1 MVLRLKSCI
10 FDSFI
15 LYSIYQVFANTG
27 VTIGVSSMR
36 LYIIRHGETEWNVLR
51 RFQGRSDIP
60 LNDEGRRLARI
71 TAEALSEVPF
81 ARIYT
86 SPLKR
91 AYETAMIIKGER
103 DIPVIEEPRI
113 IEIGFG
119 DYEGLCCGKEH
130 YNIPDPEFMNF
141 FHKPEAYKPPRGAEG
156 IDELKERTADFL
168 QEIVYNKDMEHDTIL
183 VSTHGA
189 ALRGL
194 LSNISQVGIE
204 DFWGSGVHKNCAVTI
219 VEVKNGQMVITEEGK
234 TYY

>member
-1 MVLRLKSCI
+1 
-10 FDSFI
+10 
-15 LYSIYQVFANTG
+15 
-27 VTIGVSSMR
+27 MR
-36 LYIIRHGETEWNVLR
+36 LYMIRHGETQWNVSR

-71 TAEALSEVPF
+71 TAEALAEVPF

-91 AYETAMIIKGER
+91 ARETAELIKGER
-103 DIPVIEEPRI
+103 DIPVILDERI

-119 DYEGLCCGKEH
+119 VYEGLCCGKDN

-141 FHKPEAYKPPRGAEG
+141 FDKPEAYKPPEGAES
-156 IDELKERTADFL
+156 IEELKARTADFL
-168 QEIVYNKDMEHDTIL
+168 QEIVHNKDMENDTIL

-194 LSNISQVGIE
+194 LSSINNIGIE
-204 DFWGSGVHKNCAVTI
+204 DFWKGGVHKNCAVTI
-219 VEVKNGQMVITEEGK
+219 VDVDVKSGHTVIREEGK

>member
-1 MVLRLKSCI
+1 
-10 FDSFI
+10 
-15 LYSIYQVFANTG
+15 
-27 VTIGVSSMR
+27 MR
-36 LYIIRHGETEWNVLR
+36 LYIIRHGETEWNVLK

-71 TAEALSEVPF
+71 TAEALREVPF
-81 ARIYT
+81 SRIYT

-91 AYETAMIIKGER
+91 AYETAMIIKADR

-119 DYEGLCCGKEH
+119 EYEGLCCGKEH
-130 YNIPDPEFMNF
+130 YNIPDPDFMNF
-141 FHKPEAYKPPRGAEG
+141 FEKPEAYKPPRGAEG
-156 IDELKERTADFL
+156 IDELKARTADFL
-168 QEIVYNKDMEHDTIL
+168 QEIVYNIDMENDTVL

-194 LSNISQVGIE
+194 LSNITQVGIK

-219 VEVKNGQMVITEEGK
+219 VDVKNGQMVITEEGK

>member
-27 VTIGVSSMR
+27 ETIGVSSMR

-141 FHKPEAYKPPRGAEG
+141 FHKPEA
-156 IDELKERTADFL
+156 
-168 QEIVYNKDMEHDTIL
+168 
-183 VSTHGA
+183 
-189 ALRGL
+189 
-194 LSNISQVGIE
+194 
-204 DFWGSGVHKNCAVTI
+204 
-219 VEVKNGQMVITEEGK
+219 
-234 TYY
+234 

>member
-1 MVLRLKSCI
+1 
-10 FDSFI
+10 
-15 LYSIYQVFANTG
+15 
-27 VTIGVSSMR
+27 MR
-36 LYIIRHGETEWNVLR
+36 LYMIRHGETQWNVSR

-71 TAEALSEVPF
+71 TAEALAEVPF

-91 AYETAMIIKGER
+91 ARETAELIKGER
-103 DIPVIEEPRI
+103 DIPVILDERI

-119 DYEGLCCGKEH
+119 VYEGLCCGKDN

-141 FHKPEAYKPPRGAEG
+141 FDKPEAYKPPEGAES
-156 IDELKERTADFL
+156 IEELKARTADFL
-168 QEIVYNKDMEHDTIL
+168 QEIVHNKDMENDTIL

-194 LSNISQVGIE
+194 LSSINNIGIE
-204 DFWGSGVHKNCAVTI
+204 DFWKGGVHKNCAVKI
-219 VEVKNGQMVITEEGK
+219 VDVDVKSGSTVIREEGK

>member
-1 MVLRLKSCI
+1 
-10 FDSFI
+10 
-15 LYSIYQVFANTG
+15 
-27 VTIGVSSMR
+27 MR
-36 LYIIRHGETEWNVLR
+36 LYIIRHGETEWNVLK

-71 TAEALSEVPF
+71 TAEALREVPF
-81 ARIYT
+81 SRIYT

-91 AYETAMIIKGER
+91 AYETAMIIKADR
-103 DIPVIEEPRI
+103 DIPVIEESRI

-119 DYEGLCCGKEH
+119 EYEGLCCGKEH
-130 YNIPDPEFMNF
+130 YNIPDPDFMNF
-141 FHKPEAYKPPRGAEG
+141 FEKPEAYKPPRGAEG
-156 IDELKERTADFL
+156 IDELKARTADFL
-168 QEIVYNKDMEHDTIL
+168 QEIVYNKDMENDTVL

-194 LSNISQVGIE
+194 LSNITQVGIK

-219 VEVKNGQMVITEEGK
+219 VDVKNGQMVITEEGK

>member
-1 MVLRLKSCI
+1 
-10 FDSFI
+10 
-15 LYSIYQVFANTG
+15 
-27 VTIGVSSMR
+27 MR
-36 LYIIRHGETEWNVLR
+36 LYIIRHGETEWNVLK

-71 TAEALSEVPF
+71 TAEALREVPF
-81 ARIYT
+81 SRIYT

-91 AYETAMIIKGER
+91 AYETAMIIKADR

-119 DYEGLCCGKEH
+119 EYEGLCCGKEH
-130 YNIPDPEFMNF
+130 YNIPDPDFMNF
-141 FHKPEAYKPPRGAEG
+141 FEKPEAYKPPRGAEG
-156 IDELKERTADFL
+156 IDELKARTADFL
-168 QEIVYNKDMEHDTIL
+168 QEIVYNKDMENDTVL

-194 LSNISQVGIE
+194 LSNITQVGIK

-219 VEVKNGQMVITEEGK
+219 VDVKTGQMVITEEGK